1 MRLQRSGFA
10 AFELFR
16 EARIHKGRG
25 VGRAGLLSAR
35 TRRLVRGAINLR
47 FEWNDGSEF
56 AFLGFRD
63 FQTDGFLR
71 LIEQGNA
78 LALGIARAC
87 GLFAVVV
94 AVAVLVALFMLVAV
108 GVGMFRLFRPASKN
122 TEGESPGEQ

>member
-16 EARIHKGRG
+16 EARIHKSRG

-56 AFLGFRD
+56 PFLGFRD
-63 FQTDGFLR
+63 FQADGFLR
-71 LIEQGNA
+71 LIEKDDA

-87 GLFAVVV
+87 SLFAMVVV
-94 AVAVLVALFMLVAV
+94 VSVLVALFMLVAV
-108 GVGMFRLFRPASKN
+108 GVGMFRLFRPASGN
-122 TEGESPGEQ
+122 TKGKSPGQQ